1 MMSVSLCIHCWCGR
15 FCCWWHGSQ
24 SVDLHPLVMLI
35 HIYQRSPF
43 CILCLYAPSLYRHGG
58 LRKLSCDI
66 LCLGYAHI
74 KHCTYMISEYTC
86 IYNLSNITC
95 HYHKFGVRNRSRLH
109 IMRVWHPRQRA
120 GIAIACPV
128 DSLAHRATASCTPIV
143 HPPSWQ
149 PGPSGNRQLHAHW
162 APAQLPAWPIG
173 QPPAE
178 RPLCT
183 RPAASLAHRATA
195 SWTPIVHPPSC
206 QPGPSGN
213 RQLHDHSAPPAASLA
228 HRATA
233 SWTPIA
239 HPPSCQP
246 GPSGNRQLHA
256 QLTPIG
262 HPPSCQPGPSGN
274 RQLHARLT
282 LSCTVNS
289 RAAPGPP
296 FSAHASTPLPS
307 PLELMT
313 YQPPFPPHHRWR
325 RNQDA
330 SV

>member
-1 MMSVSLCIHCWCGR
+1 MAAKVWTCTL
-15 FCCWWHGSQ
+15 
-24 SVDLHPLVMLI
+24 
-35 HIYQRSPF
+35 
-43 CILCLYAPSLYRHGG
+43 
-58 LRKLSCDI
+58 LSCSFTYI
-66 LCLGYAHI
+66 RGAPVVSYVYMPPRSTAMVVFEKYHVTYYALDMRI
-74 KHCTYMISEYTC
+74 YNTVLIYLN

-95 HYHKFGVRNRSRLH
+95 HHHNFCVRNRSRLH

-120 GIAIACPV
+120 GIAMACPLCTPAA
-128 DSLAHRATASCTPIV
+128 SLAHRATASCTPIV
-143 HPPSWQ
+143 HS
-149 PGPSGNRQLHAHW
+149 
-162 APAQLPAWPIG
+162 QLPAWPIR
-173 QPPAE
+173 QPPAA
-178 RPLCT
+178 RPLCI
-183 RPAASLAHRATA
+183 RPAASLAHWATA
-195 SWTPIVHPPSC
+195 SCTPIV
-206 QPGPSGN
+206 
-213 RQLHDHSAPPAASLA
+213 
-228 HRATA
+228 
-233 SWTPIA
+233 

-296 FSAHASTPLPS
+296 FSADASTPLPS

-313 YQPPFPPHHRWR
+313 YQPFPPTSQMKTKPGCQCL
-325 RNQDA
+325 NVGLINCELLLIVGMI

>member
-1 MMSVSLCIHCWCGR
+1 MAWQPKCG
-15 FCCWWHGSQ
+15 
-24 SVDLHPLVMLI
+24 PA
-35 HIYQRSPF
+35 PF
-43 CILCLYAPSLYRHGG
+43 CHALSHISEEPLLYLMFICPLALPPWWSSKNIMWHIMPWICAYITLCLY
-58 LRKLSCDI
+58 I
-66 LCLGYAHI
+66 W
-74 KHCTYMISEYTC
+74 

-95 HYHKFGVRNRSRLH
+95 HHHNFCVRNRSRLH
-109 IMRVWHPRQRA
+109 IMHVWHPRQRA

-162 APAQLPAWPIG
+162 APAQLTAWPIG

-206 QPGPSGN
+206 QPVPSGN

-233 SWTPIA
+233 SCTTIVHPQLPAWPIGQPPA
-239 HPPSCQP
+239 ARPAHTHCATTQLHRELSRSPWAAPQCTRQHPPPQSP
-246 GPSGNRQLHA
+246 R
-256 QLTPIG
+256 TYD
-262 HPPSCQPGPSGN
+262 
-274 RQLHARLT
+274 
-282 LSCTVNS
+282 LS
-289 RAAPGPP
+289 A
-296 FSAHASTPLPS
+296 
-307 PLELMT
+307 
-313 YQPPFPPHHRWR
+313 PFPPTSQMKTKPGCQCL
-325 RNQDA
+325 NVCLINCELLLIVGMI

>member
-1 MMSVSLCIHCWCGR
+1 MAAKVWTCTL
-15 FCCWWHGSQ
+15 
-24 SVDLHPLVMLI
+24 
-35 HIYQRSPF
+35 
-43 CILCLYAPSLYRHGG
+43 
-58 LRKLSCDI
+58 LSCSFTYI
-66 LCLGYAHI
+66 RGAPIVSYVYMPPRSTAMVVFEKYHVTYYALDMRI
-74 KHCTYMISEYTC
+74 YNTVLIYLN

-95 HYHKFGVRNRSRLH
+95 HHHNFCVRKRSRLH

-162 APAQLPAWPIG
+162 APAQLTAWPIG

-213 RQLHDHSAPPAASLA
+213 RQLHDHSAPAQLPAWPIGQPPAA
-228 HRATA
+228 R
-233 SWTPIA
+233 P
-239 HPPSCQP
+239 
-246 GPSGNRQLHA
+246 
-256 QLTPIG
+256 
-262 HPPSCQPGPSGN
+262 
-274 RQLHARLT
+274 
-282 LSCTVNS
+282 
-289 RAAPGPP
+289 
-296 FSAHASTPLPS
+296 
-307 PLELMT
+307 
-313 YQPPFPPHHRWR
+313 
-325 RNQDA
+325 
-330 SV
+330 

>member
-24 SVDLHPLVMLI
+24 SVDLHPFVMLI
-35 HIYQRSPF
+35 HIYQRSPC

-58 LRKLSCDI
+58 LQI
-66 LCLGYAHI
+66 YHVTYYALDMRI
-74 KHCTYMISEYTC
+74 YNTVLIWYLNM
-86 IYNLSNITC
+86 YNLSNITC
-95 HYHKFGVRNRSRLH
+95 HHHNFCVRNRSRLH
-109 IMRVWHPRQRA
+109 INHL
-120 GIAIACPV
+120 CPASSAASR
-128 DSLAHRATASCTPIV
+128 DSHGMPFVHSSC
-143 HPPSWQ
+143 Q
-149 PGPSGNRQLHAHW
+149 PGPSGNRQLHAHST
-162 APAQLPAWPIG
+162 L
-173 QPPAE
+173 
-178 RPLCT
+178 
-183 RPAASLAHRATA
+183 PAASLARRATA
-195 SWTPIVHPPSC
+195 SCTPIVHPPSC

-213 RQLHDHSAPPAASLA
+213 RQLRAHCAPAQLPAWPIGQPPAARPLCIRPAASLA

-233 SWTPIA
+233 SCTPIV

-262 HPPSCQPGPSGN
+262 HPLSCQPGPSGN

-296 FSAHASTPLPS
+296 FSADASTPLPS